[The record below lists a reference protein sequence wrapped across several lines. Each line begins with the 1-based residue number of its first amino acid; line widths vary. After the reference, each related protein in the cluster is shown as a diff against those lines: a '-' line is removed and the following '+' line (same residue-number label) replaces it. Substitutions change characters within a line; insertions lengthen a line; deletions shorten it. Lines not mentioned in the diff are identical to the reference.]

1 MDVILLKF
9 NGVSIQAAKPRLLK
23 QSLTALTVHPSVTML
38 EYNGKWYGRVVVAQ
52 RTHEKDLSPVAYF
65 AEAGMQA
72 VPTIENGQLEFFDQ
86 ASHYNRH
93 IAPNG
98 LLRS

>member
-1 MDVILLKF
+1 MILLKF

-23 QSLTALTVHPSVTML
+23 QSLTALTVHPSATML
-38 EYNGKWYGRVVVAQ
+38 EYDGKWYSRVVVAQ

-72 VPTIENGQLEFFDQ
+72 IPTIENGELEFFDQ
-86 ASHYNRH
+86 ISHYARHMDPNRA
-93 IAPNG
+93 IIN
-98 LLRS
+98 